1 MKREEKIEKI
11 EKIEKVVE
19 KEEMFELTW
28 DTISKSKVEQQARN
42 IKASHE
48 VRGDMVEGDFDFE

>member
-1 MKREEKIEKI
+1 MK
-11 EKIEKVVE
+11 
-19 KEEMFELTW
+19 KEQEIGKQNVYPEMFELTW
-28 DTISKSKVEQQARN
+28 DVVSKDKADQHVKN

>member
-1 MKREEKIEKI
+1 MKKEMLETRETAETEEEK
-11 EKIEKVVE
+11 
-19 KEEMFELTW
+19 MFELTW
-28 DTISKSKVEQQARN
+28 DSISKNKANQHAKN

>member
-1 MKREEKIEKI
+1 MKKEQGIENQNEI
-11 EKIEKVVE
+11 N
-19 KEEMFELTW
+19 EMFELTW
-28 DTISKSKVEQQARN
+28 DVVSKNKADQHIKN

>member
-1 MKREEKIEKI
+1 MKKEMLESFETMEEEK
-11 EKIEKVVE
+11 
-19 KEEMFELTW
+19 MFELTW
-28 DTISKSKVEQQARN
+28 DSISKNKADQHAKN